1 MVRLQKTAPTITTSG
16 NRRLMVNLD
25 EKAFDNVSDLYLMV
39 DYTGDTMQAFVDGEM
54 VSDNFFDGT
63 PWQIGLKRYKNKLTK
78 GKGIYFYMTA
88 LHPNAPFQ
96 NDLNCKDKLDF
107 SKGNIAKFNSVKIV
121 SEYKVEFN
129 PF

>member
-78 GKGIYFYMTA
+78 GKASI
-88 LHPNAPFQ
+88 
-96 NDLNCKDKLDF
+96 
-107 SKGNIAKFNSVKIV
+107 SI
-121 SEYKVEFN
+121 
-129 PF
+129 